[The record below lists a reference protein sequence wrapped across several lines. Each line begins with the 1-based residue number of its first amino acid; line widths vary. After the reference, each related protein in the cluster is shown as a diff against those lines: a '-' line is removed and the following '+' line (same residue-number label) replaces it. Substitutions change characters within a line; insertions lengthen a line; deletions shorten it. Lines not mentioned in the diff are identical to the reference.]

1 MAESNVALDVALN
14 VETDGSEKSPA
25 LLLLHGFM
33 SSNLQW
39 EPNREALREH
49 FRLVAVDLWGHGAS
63 PAPRDPG
70 RYTVDAYLAEFE
82 ALRRRLGI
90 EAWFVCGQSFGAG
103 IAIRYA
109 LAHPQVVR
117 GLIVTN
123 SRSALNDVTSE
134 AKASAELATWQ
145 QMNLRALPYHPCHA
159 KRFPAELQARMAAAA
174 DRIDAY
180 ALWQSTQ
187 TTARDL
193 SCRDVASKLE
203 VPTLLVNG
211 RFEKAFQ
218 GDRDFA
224 VAAIPGL
231 EVADLDAGHSVNIEA
246 AQGFS
251 EAVVAFAARHA

>member
-1 MAESNVALDVALN
+1 MAALN
-14 VETDGSEKSPA
+14 VDIEGSATSPA

-39 EPNREALREH
+39 EPNRAALRQR

-63 PAPRDPG
+63 PSPRDPS
-70 RYTVDAYLAEFE
+70 RYSVDAYLAEFE

-90 EAWFVCGQSFGAG
+90 DGWFVCGQSFGAG

-109 LAHPQVVR
+109 LAQPQVVR
-117 GLIVTN
+117 GLIITN
-123 SRSALNDVTSE
+123 SRSALNDVASE
-134 AKASAELATWQ
+134 ARSGGGPERWEALD
-145 QMNLRALPYHPCHA
+145 LRTLPYHPCHA
-159 KRFPAELQARMAAAA
+159 KRFPAELQDRMAAAA

-180 ALWQSTQ
+180 ALWQTTQ
-187 TTARDL
+187 TTAREL
-193 SCRDVASKLE
+193 SCRDVAAKIP

-218 GDRDFA
+218 RDRDFA
-224 VAAIPGL
+224 AATIPDL

-246 AQGFS
+246 AAGFD
-251 EAVVAFAARHA
+251 EAVIAFAARHV

>member
-1 MAESNVALDVALN
+1 MAELN
-14 VETDGSEKSPA
+14 VDIDGSETGPA

-39 EPNREALREH
+39 EPNREALQKH
-49 FRLVAVDLWGHGAS
+49 FRLIAVDLWGHGAS
-63 PAPRDPG
+63 PAPKDPS

-109 LAHPQVVR
+109 LAYSDAVR

-134 AKASAELATWQ
+134 AEASGKLETWQ
-145 QMNLRALPYHPCHA
+145 AMDLRRLPYHPCHA
-159 KRFPAELQARMAAAA
+159 KRFPADLQVRMAAAA
-174 DRIDAY
+174 DGIDAY
-180 ALWQSTQ
+180 ALWQATQ
-187 TTARDL
+187 TTARNL
-193 SCRDVASKLE
+193 SCRDVAARIS

-218 GDRDFA
+218 QDRDFA
-224 VAAIPGL
+224 VATIPDL

-246 AQGFS
+246 AESFD
-251 EAVVAFAARHA
+251 EAVITFAARYT